1 MPTLS
6 RPVFLLSERPSPM
19 NQYVNLKH
27 TLIMTINEAGER
39 HPLRFGPKKRHT
51 ACTLHTSDGPRV
63 RKPACS

>member
-1 MPTLS
+1 
-6 RPVFLLSERPSPM
+6 M

-51 ACTLHTSDGPRV
+51 AGTLHTSDGPRV
-63 RKPACS
+63 RKPACP